1 MSYFNGVIL
10 RRLRESRGLTMDNV
24 YALTGV
30 SAPTISKIENGQ
42 IDPRMSTVT
51 RLLSCYGASLGDLES
66 TPIETISLSDL
77 KEQGARNAEALS
89 RAGFAPSDP
98 WARLERKEALGRDTQ
113 AESEVLA
120 ART

>member
-1 MSYFNGVIL
+1 MS
-10 RRLRESRGLTMDNV
+10 MDTV
-24 YALTGV
+24 YGLTGV
-30 SAPTISKIENGQ
+30 STPTISKIENGK

-66 TPIETISLSDL
+66 TATETISLAEL
-77 KEQGARNAEALS
+77 KEQGALNADELS

-98 WARLERKEALGRDTQ
+98 WARLDRKEALGFDTE

>member
-1 MSYFNGVIL
+1 M
-10 RRLRESRGLTMDNV
+10 RESARLSMDTV

-30 SAPTISKIENGQ
+30 STPTISKIENGR

-66 TPIETISLSDL
+66 TAIETISLAEL
-77 KEQGARNAEALS
+77 KEQGARNAEKLS

-98 WARLERKEALGRDTQ
+98 WARLERKKALGSDTQ
-113 AESEVLA
+113 AEREVLA
-120 ART
+120 ARL